1 MSSTS
6 VKYISLHHIDKDNHK
21 ITKKNVS
28 IADATEYVLELTD
41 KMISNTNMREYKIK
55 SDPNP
60 VISQILNIIQSS
72 LSPASSENAATVI
85 DIDSK
90 ITSPDYIISKRLL
103 DSQESAQTK
112 YKQITNIKK
121 GSLIQSL
128 VEKNS
133 ELIYIIALVEHSSF
147 IDANDL
153 LKKIGL
159 PDSSK
164 ATLKSARFHF
174 DSELI
179 LKNIFLSDSSP
190 KISEYWYD
198 GFLDLIESINN
209 ISNTKRAYTFIKGF
223 LTDKLAQH
231 SKQDHLEYTNSL
243 NVYFSH
249 NKSFNFDECIDF
261 VFNADPI
268 NTDLNMESIKT
279 ELKNRKKSITSFD
292 PIFEVDNTDIK
303 QYLTN
308 KKYKLNNNVELKI
321 KTAPDKIKE
330 SIYTYRLENGQF
342 VLAIQNVDEKELKRF
357 NFFNIDLET

>member
-1 MSSTS
+1 MSNTS
-6 VKYISLHHIDKDNHK
+6 VKYISLHHIDKDKHM

-55 SDPNP
+55 SAPNP
-60 VISQILNIIQSS
+60 TISQILNIIKSS
-72 LSPASSENAATVI
+72 LSPASSESAATAI
-85 DIDSK
+85 NIGTK
-90 ITSPDYIISKRLL
+90 INSPDYIISKRLL
-103 DSQESAQTK
+103 DSQESAQIK
-112 YKQITNIKK
+112 YKKITNIKK

-128 VEKNS
+128 VEKDS

-153 LKKIGL
+153 LKKVGL

-174 DSELI
+174 DSELS

-209 ISNTKRAYTFIKGF
+209 ISNTKRAYTFIRGF
-223 LTDKLAQH
+223 LSDKLANH

-249 NKSFNFDECIDF
+249 NKLFNFDECLDF

-268 NTDLNMESIKT
+268 NTDLNIESIKI
-279 ELKNRKKSITSFD
+279 ELKNKKNSLKLFD

-303 QYLTN
+303 NQLTN
-308 KKYKLNNNVELKI
+308 RKYKLNNNVELKI
-321 KTAPDKIKE
+321 KSSPDKIKE
-330 SIYTYRLENGQF
+330 SIYTCRLENGQV
-342 VLAIQNVDEKELKRF
+342 VLAIKNVDNKELERF
-357 NFFNIDLET
+357 NFFDIDL